1 MIQPKSIIIGVLIS
15 IILIKYLEYDI
26 FNSKVLSS
34 LFYIIVF
41 SFLFDMINNN
51 KGIILEGYTT
61 NNDKQ
66 VNFIDFEDSDSFKG
80 KRDGYVFKKG
90 EKGLGYYLDKINKKE
105 NKNIK

>member
-1 MIQPKSIIIGVLIS
+1 MVQPKSIIIGVFIS
-15 IILIKYLEYDI
+15 IILIKCFEYDI

-51 KGIILEGYTT
+51 KGIILEGYIT

-66 VNFIDFEDSDSFKG
+66 VDFIDSDSFKG

-90 EKGLGYYLDKINKKE
+90 EKGLGYYLDKVDTFI
-105 NKNIK
+105 

>member
-1 MIQPKSIIIGVLIS
+1 MIQPKSIIIGVFIS
-15 IILIKYLEYDI
+15 IILIKCFEYDI

-41 SFLFDMINNN
+41 SLLFDMINN

-66 VNFIDFEDSDSFKG
+66 VDFIGSDSFKW

-90 EKGLGYYLDKINKKE
+90 EKGLGYYLDKFDTFI
-105 NKNIK
+105 

>member
-51 KGIILEGYTT
+51 KGIILEGYIT

-66 VNFIDFEDSDSFKG
+66 VDFIDSDSFKG
-80 KRDGYVFKKG
+80 ERDGYVFKKG
-90 EKGLGYYLDKINKKE
+90 EKGLGYYLDKFDTFI
-105 NKNIK
+105 